1 MTYIKSIFI
10 VSLFV
15 FFGISAHAETLADL
29 QREMIRNN
37 PEILAAKNRY
47 LAATEVPIQA
57 GTLPDPMVGFTDF
70 GVRRPFS
77 SLSESDFAYRG
88 IGISQEILFP
98 GKLRLRSEIATR
110 KAQAAEQELR
120 MTTIRLLSQLK
131 SSYVEYSY
139 LQQAIGITEKYR
151 GLVNHF
157 TEISEAKYK
166 VGEGVQSDIL
176 RAHLERSTLE
186 EKMQLLHQD
195 LESTRASVNA
205 LLNRAID
212 ADLKAGETFLPP
224 QFDVA
229 LEVLRKRL
237 EERSPE
243 ILSKAVQQEQ
253 KALEL
258 KLANKEKYPDFSA
271 TFQWQKTGSDFPDYY
286 MTTFEARIPLY
297 YWRKQKPAIAQ
308 ATLELQ
314 ASKNEKEATLK
325 KLNAD
330 LKAAFISATTTEKLA
345 RLYSEGIIPQS
356 RISLESTLAA
366 YQVGKVDF
374 LTLLNSGTTL
384 LNYESEFL
392 RRVADHQKAVARIEE
407 ITGRLI
413 SPEELQLATE
423 LGL

>member
-1 MTYIKSIFI
+1 MKFIKHILII
-10 VSLFV
+10 VLLTAST
-15 FFGISAHAETLADL
+15 AHAETLLEL
-29 QREMIRNN
+29 QRELVRNN

-47 LAATEVPIQA
+47 LAATKVPIQE
-57 GTLPDPMVGFTDF
+57 GTLPDPMISFTDF
-70 GVRRPFS
+70 GVGRPFFTA
-77 SLSESDFAYRG
+77 LNESDFAYRG
-88 IGISQEILFP
+88 FSISQDLPFP
-98 GKLRLRSEIATR
+98 GKLNLRSQIANK
-110 KAQAAEQELR
+110 KAEAAEQELR
-120 MTTIRLLSQLK
+120 LTTIRLLSQLK
-131 SSYVEYSY
+131 TEFVEYAY
-139 LQQAIGITEKYR
+139 LQQAIAITEKYR
-151 GLVNHF
+151 VLVNHF

-176 RAHLERSTLE
+176 RAQLERSTLE
-186 EKMQLLHQD
+186 EKMQLLYQD
-195 LESTRASVNA
+195 LESRRAAMNA

-212 ADLKAGETFLPP
+212 ADLKTDETFLTP

-243 ILSKAVQQEQ
+243 ILSKVVQQEQ
-253 KALEL
+253 RALEL

-271 TFQWQKTGSDFPDYY
+271 TFQWQKTGSEFPDYY
-286 MTTFEARIPLY
+286 MTMFEARIPLY

-330 LKAAFISATTTEKLA
+330 LKAAYISATTTANLAKL
-345 RLYSEGIIPQS
+345 YNEGIIPQS
-356 RISLESTLAA
+356 RISLESTLSA

-392 RRVADHQKAVARIEE
+392 RRVADHEKAVARIEE
-407 ITGRLI
+407 ITGQLI
-413 SPEELQLATE
+413 TPTGIELTTE

>member
-1 MTYIKSIFI
+1 MTYIKYILI
-10 VSLFV
+10 VGLFV
-15 FFGISAHAETLADL
+15 FSSIAEAETLVDL
-29 QREMIRNN
+29 QRELIRNN

-47 LAATEVPIQA
+47 LAATKVPIQE
-57 GTLPDPMVGFTDF
+57 GTLPDPMIGFTDF
-70 GVRRPFS
+70 GVGRP
-77 SLSESDFAYRG
+77 LSTLNENDFAYRG
-88 IGISQEILFP
+88 IGLSQELPFP
-98 GKLRLRSEIATR
+98 GKLRLRSEIATK
-110 KAQAAEQELR
+110 KAKTAEQEFRL
-120 MTTIRLLSQLK
+120 TTIRLLSELK
-131 SSYVEYSY
+131 REYVEYAY
-139 LQQAIGITEKYR
+139 LQQAIAITEKYR
-151 GLVNHF
+151 VLVNHF
-157 TEISEAKYK
+157 TEISEAKYR
-166 VGEGVQSDIL
+166 VGEVVQSDIL

-195 LESTRASVNA
+195 LESTRAAMNA

-212 ADLKAGETFLPP
+212 ADLKAGDMFLTP

-243 ILSKAVQQEQ
+243 MLSKVVQQEQ
-253 KALEL
+253 RALEL

-271 TFQWQKTGSDFPDYY
+271 SFQWQKTGSDFPDYY
-286 MTTFEARIPLY
+286 MTMFEARIPLY

-314 ASKNEKEATLK
+314 ASKNEKDATLK

-330 LKAAFISATTTEKLA
+330 LKAAYLGATTTANLA
-345 RLYSEGIIPQS
+345 RLYNEGIIPQS

-392 RRVADHQKAVARIEE
+392 RRVAEHQKAVARIEE
-407 ITGRLI
+407 ITGQLI
-413 SPEELQLATE
+413 SPTGIELVTE